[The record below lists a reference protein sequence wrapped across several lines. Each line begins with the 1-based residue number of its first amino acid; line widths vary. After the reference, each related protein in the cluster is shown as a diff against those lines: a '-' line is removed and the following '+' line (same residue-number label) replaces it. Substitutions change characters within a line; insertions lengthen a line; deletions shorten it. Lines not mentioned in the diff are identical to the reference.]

1 MSPLGVFSVLF
12 SVLFAAAAAAGTGT
26 RTVEELLDLAVDEVR
41 IPLHLTVMVAG
52 MSGLGKSTCINS
64 LFAREVI
71 KKEGA
76 IMPSTTRVTEYAT
89 VINASNVYLF
99 LTVIDTVG
107 YGNSH
112 DLSVSENAIRSVLVD
127 RARRQHKN
135 RLSGRSEGSLHR
147 ASVDLVLYFIDPH
160 RFKEID
166 ENFVVSLADLAPVA
180 IVLSKADTMTDGERS
195 ELKSIVMRRLR
206 PRMKVH
212 HGLFDAEA
220 GPLPPDG
227 FLFGNGPFAVICQD
241 REYQLEQAG
250 IRWEVENAKHSDF
263 PRLRESILKDHVKQ
277 LRRASDALYDSML
290 RRNML
295 APGFLSSKM
304 GMYTLITFF
313 VISLIWALSQ
323 PAQTNSIRAW
333 RTIDVLF
340 SKGLLPPF
348 VGSAVL
354 AYVLHFLY
362 LSVYS
367 GPGIGTEDALFGGTQ
382 LYTFDDFKT
391 LAVLGLT
398 TGSTKDLTR
407 LIIRA
412 FLGDADGGMGR
423 PRAEA

>member
-1 MSPLGVFSVLF
+1 MSPLIVF
-12 SVLFAAAAAAGTGT
+12 SVLFAAAAAVAGTGT

-41 IPLHLTVMVAG
+41 IPFHLTVMVAG

-220 GPLPPDG
+220 GAPDG

-241 REYQLEQAG
+241 REYQQAG

-304 GMYTLITFF
+304 GMYTLMTFF

-323 PAQTNSIRAW
+323 PAQTAPSTRSPERITCRTTDPAAQTNSIRPRAW

-367 GPGIGTEDALFGGTQ
+367 GIGTEDALFGGTQ

-391 LAVLGLT
+391 LAVAT
-398 TGSTKDLTR
+398 SSKTAKR
-407 LIIRA
+407 
-412 FLGDADGGMGR
+412 
-423 PRAEA
+423 